1 MLVLAGTLII
11 GWWISAN
18 PVKDLAVSVP
28 GADNAGAVYTAAV
41 ENVSIGEFFERLGSR
56 ETVLSE
62 DWARFRGPDYDN
74 VYKGN
79 TRLID
84 RFGAG
89 GPQVLWTAELGEGHA
104 GPAIY
109 NGKVYLLDYDEELG
123 ADMLRCFSLTDG
135 TELWR
140 RWYEVRVKRNH
151 GMSRTVPA
159 VTEKYILTMGPRCHV
174 MCTDRETGDF
184 LWGIDVEKE
193 YESEVP
199 LWYTGQCPLI
209 DNDRAVIA
217 TGGNALMIAVDCA
230 TGEKVWETPN
240 PDNWKMS
247 HSSVMPYTF
256 KGRKMYVY
264 SAVGGIC
271 GIAAGGE
278 EAGRML
284 WSTNAWNHDVVAPS
298 PVCMPDGKIFMT
310 AGYGAGGMVLQL
322 SESNGTYSVE
332 VRQEYKP
339 SEGLSCEQQTPVY
352 TDGLLFG
359 IMPKDGGALRNQL
372 VCVSPDDCTN
382 VIWSSGQTARFGL
395 GPYLLADG
403 KFFLMNEDGTLY
415 IIRKDT
421 RQYIQL
427 GSLQVFEGQ
436 DAWAPLALADGY
448 LLSRDSKTMYCISIK
463 L

>member
-1 MLVLAGTLII
+1 MVLAGILIL

-28 GADNAGAVYTAAV
+28 GADSAGIVRAAYI
-41 ENVSIGEFFERLGSR
+41 ENVAIGEFFERYESE

-62 DWARFRGPDYDN
+62 NWDRFRGPDYDN
-74 VYKGN
+74 IYKGS

-84 RFGAG
+84 RFGSA
-89 GPQVLWTAELGEGHA
+89 GPQIMWTVELGEGHA

-109 NGKVYLLDYDEELG
+109 DGKVYLLDYDEELG
-123 ADMLRCFSLTDG
+123 ADMLRCFSLPDG

-159 VTEKYILTMGPRCHV
+159 VTENYVLTIGPRCHV

-184 LWGIDVEKE
+184 LWGIDIEKE

-209 DNDRAVIA
+209 DNDLAVIA
-217 TGGNALMIAVDCA
+217 TGGKALMIAVDCA
-230 TGEKVWETPN
+230 TGEKIWETPN

-247 HSSVMPYTF
+247 HSSVMPYIF
-256 KGRKMYVY
+256 KGHKMYVY

-271 GIAAGGE
+271 GIAADGE
-278 EAGRML
+278 EAGTVL
-284 WSTNAWNHDVVAPS
+284 WSTSAWNHDVIAPS

-310 AGYGAGGMVLQL
+310 AGYGAGGMVLKL
-322 SESNGTYSVE
+322 SESNGNYSIE
-332 VRQEYKP
+332 VLQEYKP
-339 SEGLSCEQQTPVY
+339 VDGFACEQQTPVY

-359 IMPKDGGALRNQL
+359 IMPKDGGTLRNQL
-372 VCVSPDDCTN
+372 VCVSPDDCTSI
-382 VIWSSGQTARFGL
+382 VWSSGQTARFGM
-395 GPYLLADG
+395 GPYILANG
-403 KFFLMNEDGTLY
+403 KFFLLNEDGTLY
-415 IIRKDT
+415 IIQKDT
-421 RQYIQL
+421 RRYIEMD
-427 GSLQVFEGQ
+427 SWQVFEGQ
-436 DAWAPLALADGY
+436 DAWAPLATADGY
-448 LLSRDSKTMYCISIK
+448 LVLRDSRMMYCINIK
-463 L
+463 A